1 VAQAVNKDYSLSALS
16 EFFDYAA
23 RTSRLPKNTAQA
35 RKTASLKLL
44 SVLDENETADLRKL
58 DMDDVAA
65 RFANRHKADYAG
77 QSLRVYESRARSA
90 ISDFIAWVDNPSS
103 FQFGSRS
110 AAKRTN
116 GNGDEANDVKAK
128 ARTRKS
134 RPVARGVR
142 PEVDQLSPP
151 IDKFRIPIPLR
162 DGYMVEVVGL
172 PKDLRPHEA
181 QKISAIV
188 VAYATKEQ
196 K

>member
-1 VAQAVNKDYSLSALS
+1 MDKDYSLNALS
-16 EFFDYAA
+16 EFFDFAT

-44 SVLDENETADLRKL
+44 SVLDGDETADLRKL
-58 DMDDVAA
+58 NLDEVAA

-90 ISDFIAWVDNPSS
+90 IGDFIAWVDEPSS

-110 AAKRTN
+110 GAKRTN
-116 GNGDEANDVKAK
+116 GNGAEAEGEKPK
-128 ARTRKS
+128 TRTRKS
-134 RPVARGVR
+134 RPTAKTAQSEASG
-142 PEVDQLSPP
+142 LSPP
-151 IDKFRIPIPLR
+151 ADKFRIPIPLR

-181 QKISAIV
+181 ERISAIV
-188 VAYATKEQ
+188 MAYATKEQ

>member
-1 VAQAVNKDYSLSALS
+1 MNKDYSQGALG

-44 SVLDENETADLRKL
+44 SVLDGDEAADLRKL
-58 DMDDVAA
+58 DMDDVAT
-65 RFANRHKADYAG
+65 RFANRHKADYTG

-103 FQFGSRS
+103 FQFGSKS
-110 AAKRTN
+110 TAKRTN
-116 GNGDEANDVKAK
+116 GDGAEPNGAK

-134 RPVARGVR
+134 RPAARTVQT
-142 PEVDQLSPP
+142 EVSSPSPP
-151 IDKFRIPIPLR
+151 TDKFRIPIPLR

-172 PKDLRPHEA
+172 PKDLRPNEA

-196 K
+196 T

>member
-1 VAQAVNKDYSLSALS
+1 MNKDYSQTALG

-44 SVLDENETADLRKL
+44 SVLDGDEAADLRKL
-58 DMDDVAA
+58 DMDDVAT
-65 RFANRHKADYAG
+65 RFANRHKADYTG

-90 ISDFIAWVDNPSS
+90 INDFIAWVDNPSS
-103 FQFGSRS
+103 FQFGGRS

-116 GNGDEANDVKAK
+116 GDGAEANGAKAR

-134 RPVARGVR
+134 HPVAKAAQ
-142 PEVDQLSPP
+142 PEVSSPNP
-151 IDKFRIPIPLR
+151 PPDKFRIPIPLR